1 MRDISNEEG
10 PFQCINKYA
19 KNELKRK
26 WNILD
31 LDTIFY
37 LEKNNDYKILVTSI
51 WHAQKYNILE
61 LKPWSKLKIYEMTI
75 EWSNNLRNFINEN
88 IEKLKKIKEFKHM
101 YYNENSEQTI
111 LYFSNSIIWVQFRLI
126 QGIYYGWKEFE
137 KFLKFYSQASRILS
151 NEVKSLTK
159 KLRILPDINKETK
172 EAFDNPNA
180 NAVHLNVFPENI
192 RAKKF
197 YEKIGFK
204 ERRTDENAF
213 SFKDEAWGRCNM
225 VI

>member
-1 MRDISNEEG
+1 MRDISNIEG
-10 PFQCINKYA
+10 PFSCINKCT
-19 KNELKRK
+19 KNELKRI

-37 LEKNNDYKILVTSI
+37 LEKDNDYKIIVTSI

-151 NEVKSLTK
+151 NEVKCLTK
-159 KLRILPDINKETK
+159 KLRILPDMKKETK
-172 EAFDNPNA
+172 EAFDNPSEKR
-180 NAVHLNVFPENI
+180 ENLLI
-192 RAKKF
+192 KMRNK
-197 YEKIGFK
+197 
-204 ERRTDENAF
+204 TL
-213 SFKDEAWGRCNM
+213 
-225 VI
+225 

>member
-1 MRDISNEEG
+1 MRDISNLEG
-10 PFQCINKYA
+10 PFSCINKYT
-19 KNELKRK
+19 KNELKRI

-37 LEKNNDYKILVTSI
+37 LEKDNDYKIIVTSI

-111 LYFSNSIIWVQFRLI
+111 LYFSNSIIWVEFFLI
-126 QGIYYGWKEFE
+126 QWIYYGWKEFE
-137 KFLKFYSQASRILS
+137 KFLKFYSQVFRILS
-151 NEVKSLTK
+151 NEVKCLTK
-159 KLRILPDINKETK
+159 KLRILPDIKKETK
-172 EAFDNPNA
+172 EAFDNPSEKR
-180 NAVHLNVFPENI
+180 ENLLI
-192 RAKKF
+192 KMRNK
-197 YEKIGFK
+197 
-204 ERRTDENAF
+204 TL
-213 SFKDEAWGRCNM
+213 
-225 VI
+225 